1 MQMETSPVNIETAA
15 ALHRTIHNE
24 LNKQFNSNSHRQ
36 FFIGFDQLFNQLD
49 NKTWKTENNIY
60 PPHNIVRLGDDSYAI
75 ELAVAGFKQD
85 ELDIEFKEAMLS
97 IKGVKADNREYD
109 HKGISSRQFVK
120 TFRLAE
126 HVQVIDSVLE
136 YGILS
141 ITLKRV
147 IPEEKRAK
155 KIKINSARTSIPTP
169 ALKEL
174 SAELPKT
181 IPIQLNG

>member
-85 ELDIEFKEAMLS
+85 ELDIEFKEAILS
-97 IKGVKADNREYD
+97 IKGLKTDRREYD
-109 HKGISSRQFVK
+109 YKGISSRPFTK

-126 HVQVIDSVLE
+126 YVQVINSTLE
-136 YGILS
+136 DGILS

-147 IPEEKRAK
+147 IPEEKRTK
-155 KIKINSARTSIPTP
+155 KIKINSATTSIPTP